1 MNYFLNIVIGSLVVI
16 ILGFGF
22 SFNLYLNQQVSL
34 KDLNPTNS
42 PKSNENK
49 IKLFEDYSSQ
59 TLKIAVLNGC
69 GISGLGNSYGNIL
82 TNRYGL
88 QVTRIENADNFNYE
102 MTTIVILSRDNPNIE
117 NLLTIM
123 GTNINAGN
131 VEFDATINPDEDIQ
145 IIIGKDYQDF
155 LNLNQ

>member
-1 MNYFLNIVIGSLVVI
+1 MNYFLNIVIVFLVLI

-22 SFNLYLNQQVSL
+22 SFNLYLNQQITIN
-34 KDLNPTNS
+34 DLNPINT
-42 PKSNENK
+42 PKSNESK

-59 TLKIAVLNGC
+59 TLRIAVLNGC
-69 GISGLGNSYGNIL
+69 GISGIGNSYGNIL

-88 QVTRIENADNFNYE
+88 QVTRIENANNFNYE
-102 MTTIVILSRDNPNIE
+102 MTTIIILSKNNPNIE
-117 NLLTIM
+117 NLLTIL

-131 VEFDATINPDEDIQ
+131 VEFDATVNPDEDIQ

-155 LNLNQ
+155 LNLNR

>member
-1 MNYFLNIVIGSLVVI
+1 LNYFLNIVIGFLVVI

-34 KDLNPTNS
+34 KDLNPTNF

-59 TLKIAVLNGC
+59 TLRIAVLNGC
-69 GISGLGNSYGNIL
+69 GISGVGSSYGNIL

>member
-34 KDLNPTNS
+34 KDLNPTNTS
-42 PKSNENK
+42 KSNENK
-49 IKLFEDYSSQ
+49 IKLFEDYSTQ

-145 IIIGKDYQDF
+145 IIIGKDYQEF

>member
-34 KDLNPTNS
+34 KDLNPMNTS
-42 PKSNENK
+42 KSNENK

-59 TLKIAVLNGC
+59 TLRIAVLNGC
-69 GISGLGNSYGNIL
+69 GISGVGSSYGNIL

>member
-1 MNYFLNIVIGSLVVI
+1 MI

-22 SFNLYLNQQVSL
+22 SFNLYLNQQIPI
-34 KDLNPTNS
+34 KDLNPINA

-59 TLKIAVLNGC
+59 TLRVAVLNGC
-69 GISGLGNSYGNIL
+69 GVSGLGNSYGNIL

-88 QVTRIENADNFNYE
+88 RVTRIENANNFNYE
-102 MTTIVILSRDNPNIE
+102 MTTIIILSKDNPNIE

-123 GTNINAGN
+123 GTNIDAGN
-131 VEFDATINPDEDIQ
+131 VEFDATVNPNEDIQ

>member
-1 MNYFLNIVIGSLVVI
+1 MNYFLNIVIGFLVVI
-16 ILGFGF
+16 IIGFGF
-22 SFNLYLNQQVSL
+22 SFKLYLNQQVSL
-34 KDLNPTNS
+34 KDLNPTNF

-82 TNRYGL
+82 TNKYGL
-88 QVTRIENADNFNYE
+88 QVTRIENANNFNYE